1 MMGLIA
7 CVLVLMVM
15 IIEDRKNCRKELKEL
30 KEFELNGWV
39 QLDECNNPTIC
50 GVKLR
55 GLGRI
60 WIKARNSKDACEVAE
75 EIYNEWYPEYNEYI
89 CVDNIIKEYNKL
101 LNKYTE
107 V

>member
-15 IIEDRKNCRKELKEL
+15 IIEDRKNCRKEL